1 MKSGF
6 HSFVLVCVA
15 FGCIFNI
22 ANAAP
27 KSVVAEGSAIIQ
39 DSHSPSIEQ
48 MAKARMDAI
57 ADGLQKIAMS
67 QSSHLISHSHIGP
80 TGNLKENI
88 FLEANLPIHQV
99 IIENERKLGG
109 LYRANIRVIFKDDS
123 FNNKSKHRK
132 MTCTASK
139 PSLRK
144 EISLIINSPEYS
156 APPDNDVINALQT
169 TKALLSK
176 KLNYNLNTI
185 FIDTVKKGQSSHVYD
200 KSFLS
205 SNNIDNQYRIYLSS
219 FETNKDNPDYDAND
233 QALTL
238 GQVASSIASAGK
250 SLITLPLA
258 LPKLVNPNLS
268 EQKKRIGIRVHLP
281 NNESFEYVLPKVS
294 VNPVNNIQESE
305 VAINDWL
312 NRDWKK
318 IQQSL
323 HCLPIRAKASYNNN
337 NIYLTLGSDH
347 GLSKGQHLL
356 LLNDGMNLQIYSSSN
371 ADQTIGLYRVETVGK
386 KESSLKSINGYS
398 SNTLTGQKIVIP
410 F

>member
-1 MKSGF
+1 M
-6 HSFVLVCVA
+6 
-15 FGCIFNI
+15 
-22 ANAAP
+22 
-27 KSVVAEGSAIIQ
+27 
-39 DSHSPSIEQ
+39 
-48 MAKARMDAI
+48 
-57 ADGLQKIAMS
+57 
-67 QSSHLISHSHIGP
+67 
-80 TGNLKENI
+80 
-88 FLEANLPIHQV
+88 
-99 IIENERKLGG
+99 
-109 LYRANIRVIFKDDS
+109 
-123 FNNKSKHRK
+123 
-132 MTCTASK
+132 
-139 PSLRK
+139 
-144 EISLIINSPEYS
+144 
-156 APPDNDVINALQT
+156 
-169 TKALLSK
+169 
-176 KLNYNLNTI
+176 
-185 FIDTVKKGQSSHVYD
+185 
-200 KSFLS
+200 
-205 SNNIDNQYRIYLSS
+205 SS

-323 HCLPIRAKASYNNN
+323 NCLPIRAKASYNND
-337 NIYLTLGSDH
+337 NIDLTLGSEH

-356 LLNDGMNLQIYSSSN
+356 LLNDGLKLQIYSSSN
-371 ADQTIGLYRVETVGK
+371 ADQTIGLYRVETVRK
-386 KESSLKSINGYS
+386 KESMLKLINGYS
-398 SNTLTGQKIVIP
+398 SNTSTGQKIVIP